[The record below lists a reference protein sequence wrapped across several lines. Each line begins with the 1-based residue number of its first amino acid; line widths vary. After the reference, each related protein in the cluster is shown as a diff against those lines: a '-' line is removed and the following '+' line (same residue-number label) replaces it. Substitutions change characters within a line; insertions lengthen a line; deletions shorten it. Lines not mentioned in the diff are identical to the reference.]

1 MYVIFVVVVVV
12 AADRPTRRAEDAADV
27 DVDDAVDD
35 AVDGTMRVRALESL
49 LSSIAP
55 FERPK
60 QWLEQYPTNAALAA
74 GVLHHARHRGDVDG
88 RLVCD
93 LGCGCGMLSAAAVLC
108 DAGGVIGVDVD
119 EEALETCRE
128 NLALFEPALEAELVR
143 ADVAVGVSTR
153 REGGGG
159 DEESGGDDAD
169 GARSPVSRLRCDTVV
184 MNPPFGTRRTGADV
198 AFLRAAF
205 RIATGAIY
213 SLHKTS
219 TRAHIEKVA
228 MTKFHAREAEVLA
241 QLKYDLPAT
250 YAHHREKS
258 VEIAVDLWRFVP
270 SERSAFIEDEEEEEG
285 DGDDID
291 ALARDVS
298 RKARVGGGRGRGR
311 GGARGRGRGGRR

>member
-1 MYVIFVVVVVV
+1 M
-12 AADRPTRRAEDAADV
+12 RA
-27 DVDDAVDD
+27 
-35 AVDGTMRVRALESL
+35 RALESL
-49 LSSIAP
+49 LSTVAP

-60 QWLEQYPTNAALAA
+60 QWLEQYPTTPPLAA
-74 GVLHHARHRGDVDG
+74 GILSRARERGDVEG
-88 RLVCD
+88 KVICD
-93 LGCGCGMLSAAAVLC
+93 LGCGCGMLTVAAILC
-108 DAGGVIGVDVD
+108 DAGAVLGVDVD
-119 EEALETCRE
+119 EDALETCRM
-128 NLALFEPALEAELVR
+128 NLESFDPAMEAELAR

-153 REGGGG
+153 RRAREEDEGCE
-159 DEESGGDDAD
+159 DEDEGGDDDDAGRASSKSKSMGKTD
-169 GARSPVSRLRCDTVV
+169 RRPPSRLRCDTVV
-184 MNPPFGTRRTGADV
+184 MNPPFGTRRAGADV

-241 QLKYDLPAT
+241 RLRYDLPAT

-270 SERSAFIEDEEEEEG
+270 SERSAFIEDDDD
-285 DGDDID
+285 DGEVD

-298 RKARVGGGRGRGR
+298 RKARLGGGRGRG
-311 GGARGRGRGGRR
+311 GGRRGGRRSKR

>member
-1 MYVIFVVVVVV
+1 M
-12 AADRPTRRAEDAADV
+12 RA
-27 DVDDAVDD
+27 
-35 AVDGTMRVRALESL
+35 RALESL
-49 LSSIAP
+49 LSTVAP

-60 QWLEQYPTNAALAA
+60 QWLEQSPTTPPLAA
-74 GVLHHARHRGDVDG
+74 GILSRARERGDVEG
-88 RLVCD
+88 KVICD
-93 LGCGCGMLSAAAVLC
+93 LGCGCGMLTVAAILC
-108 DAGGVIGVDVD
+108 DAGVVLGVDVD
-119 EEALETCRE
+119 EDALETCKT
-128 NLALFEPALEAELVR
+128 NLESFDPAMEAELAR

-153 REGGGG
+153 RRVREEDAGCEDGDEGGE
-159 DEESGGDDAD
+159 DDDAGRAQSTSTSMGKTD
-169 GARSPVSRLRCDTVV
+169 RRPPSRLRCDTVV
-184 MNPPFGTRRTGADV
+184 MNPPFGTRRVGADV

-241 QLKYDLPAT
+241 RLRYDLPAT

-270 SERSAFIEDEEEEEG
+270 SERSAFIEDDDD
-285 DGDDID
+285 DGEVD

-298 RKARVGGGRGRGR
+298 RKARVGGGQGRVGGRGRGR
-311 GGARGRGRGGRR
+311 RSKR

>member
-1 MYVIFVVVVVV
+1 MVVCVCVVGRRPPV
-12 AADRPTRRAEDAADV
+12 ARRASPRVRTRERRGRFDA
-27 DVDDAVDD
+27 
-35 AVDGTMRVRALESL
+35 TMRVRALESL

-88 RLVCD
+88 RFVCD

-108 DAGGVIGVDVD
+108 DAGAVIGVDVD
-119 EEALETCRE
+119 EDALETCRE
-128 NLALFEPALEAELVR
+128 NLELFEPALEVELVR
-143 ADVAVGVSTR
+143 ADVLVGVSTR
-153 REGGGG
+153 REDGGG
-159 DEESGGDDAD
+159 DEERSSGDDD
-169 GARSPVSRLRCDTVV
+169 TDDDARSPVSRLRCDTVV
-184 MNPPFGTRRTGADV
+184 MNPPFGTRRAGADV

-270 SERSAFIEDEEEEEG
+270 SERSAFIEDEEEQE

-311 GGARGRGRGGRR
+311 GRGGGRGRGRR

>member
-1 MYVIFVVVVVV
+1 
-12 AADRPTRRAEDAADV
+12 
-27 DVDDAVDD
+27 
-35 AVDGTMRVRALESL
+35 MRVRALESL

-88 RLVCD
+88 RFVCD

-108 DAGGVIGVDVD
+108 DAGAVIGVDVD
-119 EEALETCRE
+119 EDALETCRE
-128 NLALFEPALEAELVR
+128 NLESFEPALEVELVR
-143 ADVAVGVSTR
+143 ADVVVGVSTR
-153 REGGGG
+153 REDGSG
-159 DEESGGDDAD
+159 DEESSGDDTD
-169 GARSPVSRLRCDTVV
+169 ARSPVSRLRCDTVV
-184 MNPPFGTRRTGADV
+184 MNPPFGTRRAGADV

-270 SERSAFIEDEEEEEG
+270 SERSAFIEEEEEKE

-311 GGARGRGRGGRR
+311 GGERGRGGGRGRGGRR